1 MEMVQPAQTETE
13 TDERPVIY
21 VTGFEPFPP
30 HAINASQRAVERLPE
45 TGVGEEL
52 GVRLVVE
59 VMKVEYDYV
68 SKVIPKRWKELSPKL
83 VVHVGVSS
91 QVCTLT
97 LEQVSHNCG
106 YNKKDNCNSVP
117 YREVCVQGGEEMLQS
132 EIRMDLVT
140 CAINKDTKL
149 KLSSA
154 KSTDAGRYLCDFIYY
169 TSLKQDKSRVAFIH
183 VPVLEKSSEQD
194 TAAAIAAAIKCMY
207 GQVAE
212 RDSKAVEGECVVN
225 GAQG

>member
-1 MEMVQPAQTETE
+1 MASALPAETEIE

-30 HAINASQRAVERLPE
+30 HAVNASQRAVERLRE
-45 TGVGEEL
+45 TGIGEEL
-52 GVRLVVE
+52 GASLVVE

-68 SKVIPKRWKELSPKL
+68 SKVIPKRWKELRPKL

-106 YNKKDNCNSVP
+106 YNRKDNCNSVP
-117 YREVCVQGGEEMLQS
+117 HREVCVQGGEDMLQS

-140 CAINKDTKL
+140 CAINRDTNL

-154 KSTDAGRYLCDFIYY
+154 KSTDAGSVLVVMRVIKFSRHIMFLASSGFHVLQSPRDGILCFYK
-169 TSLKQDKSRVAFIH
+169 LKMVGIEI
-183 VPVLEKSSEQD
+183 VSS
-194 TAAAIAAAIKCMY
+194 
-207 GQVAE
+207 G
-212 RDSKAVEGECVVN
+212 
-225 GAQG
+225 